1 MVQLHTGAYSFS
13 ENDRLQRTNPLAYAL
28 YSGPFEKTNDKWMEL
43 K

>member
-1 MVQLHTGAYSFS
+1 
-13 ENDRLQRTNPLAYAL
+13 L